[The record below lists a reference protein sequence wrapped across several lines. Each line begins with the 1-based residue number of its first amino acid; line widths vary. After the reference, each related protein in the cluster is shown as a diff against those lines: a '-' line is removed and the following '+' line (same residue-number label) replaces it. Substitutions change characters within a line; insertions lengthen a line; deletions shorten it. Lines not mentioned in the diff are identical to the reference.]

1 MDRGHLA
8 RPGADVI
15 AHAGKMP
22 AVRLRGPGLVNG
34 CRPAS
39 YCNAPVSG
47 YCRARSQGGAGG
59 PHAPSACFDIAVI
72 LVKRRASRLGAAA
85 GLALLVTAG
94 AAKADALALPAI
106 SPPLAANPNPFS
118 FTAGPLGTVYVGGMV
133 SGFALAQNNPYA
145 GDINSRWDLSNAQ
158 LVVQKTDGLVQF
170 YVQAGQY
177 DVPAL
182 ATPTV
187 SSSTYT
193 NHAFGFVPQAF
204 LKLAPTD
211 NFSIEVGKLPTLI
224 GDENTFSFQ
233 NPNIERG
240 LGWNQTNG
248 QTRGVQANYT
258 IGPVLLNLSWSDGY
272 YSDRFNWISGMAT
285 WTIDS
290 ANTLGLV
297 GAGNMG
303 KTPASTFITPLFQNN
318 QQIYDLIYTRTQ
330 GAWMLQPYVQV
341 SQVPEDRAIGIDSSG
356 STWTAAFL
364 VNYNIAP
371 NWNLAGRIEYI
382 GTSGGL
388 NLLEGPASNAW
399 SLTVT
404 PTFQYKIYFMRAEA
418 SYVAADRATSGDT
431 TFGEFGTKSNQFR
444 ALLETGVLF

>member
-1 MDRGHLA
+1 
-8 RPGADVI
+8 
-15 AHAGKMP
+15 
-22 AVRLRGPGLVNG
+22 
-34 CRPAS
+34 
-39 YCNAPVSG
+39 
-47 YCRARSQGGAGG
+47 
-59 PHAPSACFDIAVI
+59 
-72 LVKRRASRLGAAA
+72 
-85 GLALLVTAG
+85 
-94 AAKADALALPAI
+94 
-106 SPPLAANPNPFS
+106 
-118 FTAGPLGTVYVGGMV
+118 MV

-297 GAGNMG
+297 GAGNAG

-356 STWTAAFL
+356 STWAAAFL

-388 NLLEGPASNAW
+388 NLLEGPAEQRVVAHRHADLPVQDLLYAGGSVLCRRRSRDAGRHDIRRIRYEIQ
-399 SLTVT
+399 SVPRASRDRRSVLTG
-404 PTFQYKIYFMRAEA
+404 KIDLQRRA
-418 SYVAADRATSGDT
+418 SGH
-431 TFGEFGTKSNQFR
+431 
-444 ALLETGVLF
+444 ALVKPILCFAFPGKHLCLNNPMLRCR